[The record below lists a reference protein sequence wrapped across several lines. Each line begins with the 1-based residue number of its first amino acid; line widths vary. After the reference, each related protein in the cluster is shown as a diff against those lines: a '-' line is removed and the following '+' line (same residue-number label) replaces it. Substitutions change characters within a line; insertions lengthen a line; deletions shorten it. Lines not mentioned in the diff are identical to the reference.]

1 MRDEL
6 VEKVIETLNTV
17 RSGRLVWLTIAEL
30 NRTDIQGEQASD
42 FLLCLYERVRTTD
55 WLRIVLDN
63 MKGDA
68 PSSISK
74 FTELHPVEKV
84 TQFHIE
90 TSLSRAI
97 ALRGIQTPAR

>member
-1 MRDEL
+1 
-6 VEKVIETLNTV
+6 
-17 RSGRLVWLTIAEL
+17 
-30 NRTDIQGEQASD
+30 
-42 FLLCLYERVRTTD
+42 
-55 WLRIVLDN
+55 

-90 TSLSRAI
+90 TSLSRAMGN
-97 ALRGIQTPAR
+97 AEFKPPQGDVVHAFAELAFKKSRAMVIQISC